1 MLDRALTLYSDAGA
15 AWDAGRVRSRLRAQG
30 VHRRLVSVPD
40 RPESGWDAMTDSE
53 LGVARLVAQGLTNRE
68 VAEKLF
74 VSPHTVNSH
83 LRRVFAKLDIN
94 SRVEL
99 TRVAV
104 NHD

>member
-1 MLDRALTLYSDAGA
+1 
-15 AWDAGRVRSRLRAQG
+15 
-30 VHRRLVSVPD
+30 
-40 RPESGWDAMTDSE
+40 MTDSE

-83 LRRVFAKLDIN
+83 LRQIFAKLNIN

-99 TRVAV
+99 TRLSV